1 MATHVVVRA
10 FPDGGRLL
18 SPGMIVDAS
27 AWPNARLL
35 VEQGYL
41 AEAPAK
47 DRNEAKPLKPRP

>member
-10 FPDGGRLL
+10 FPEGGRLL
-18 SPGMIVDAS
+18 QPGAVVDAS

-41 AEAPAK
+41 AEAPA
-47 DRNEAKPLKPRP
+47 RERGEPKPPKARP